1 MKLAFEINDELDL
14 ADEVPSLLNN
24 ISTLVLAL
32 PYFKKHAD
40 INDATVMS
48 ASYFLAG
55 AIDDVAQAVRDY
67 ADKKISEQ
75 RKEIKK

>member
-1 MKLAFEINDELDL
+1 MQLTFDI
-14 ADEVPSLLNN
+14 ADEIPSALNA
-24 ISTLVLAL
+24 ISALVLAL
-32 PYFKKHAD
+32 PYFKKHAG

-55 AIDDVAQAVRDY
+55 AINDVAQAVRDY

-75 RKEIKK
+75 REEIKKC